1 MAPHA
6 LSDIACEAASMH
18 SSKPN
23 RPATPNKH
31 KVVPEH
37 TDDLQ
42 SVWDESMKGIG
53 GVGLPHRKC
62 AVLLISWEAKLDD
75 LHTGDEVDAL
85 EAVFKDLFRYTVVK
99 KQLAASRLSPH
110 LQVQKILLDFV
121 VDYDDESTL
130 LIVYYA
136 GHGVPGKQ
144 DGEDNGGHLLLA
156 GYVIEIYFIPVATV
170 NASPETANQRP
181 KRTQGTRWYGA
192 RRK

>member
-6 LSDIACEAASMH
+6 LSDIAYEAASMRD
-18 SSKPN
+18 SKPN

-31 KVVPEH
+31 EDAVPE
-37 TDDLQ
+37 DNELQ
-42 SVWDESMKGIG
+42 AVWDEAMKGVG
-53 GVGLPHRKC
+53 GVGLPHKKC

-85 EAVFKDLFRYTVVK
+85 EDVFENLFGYTVVK
-99 KQLAASRLSPH
+99 RQLVASRLSPH

-121 VDYDDESTL
+121 VEYDDESTL

-144 DGEDNGGHLLLA
+144 DGEDVGGRSLLLA
-156 GYVIEIYFIPVATV
+156 G
-170 NASPETANQRP
+170 
-181 KRTQGTRWYGA
+181 
-192 RRK
+192 